1 MQDFFPSP
9 VAILATGLYTETRPV
24 FGWTIVSFF
33 QPVTPMAPILGL
45 AMSLKNIK
53 ILQFSSFWAPYFSY
67 FIQRPFYMYSA
78 NMANFVVLKHP
89 VTILV
94 TDSANPDNLT
104 NDLLIL
110 N

>member
-1 MQDFFPSP
+1 
-9 VAILATGLYTETRPV
+9 
-24 FGWTIVSFF
+24 
-33 QPVTPMAPILGL
+33 
-45 AMSLKNIK
+45 
-53 ILQFSSFWAPYFSY
+53 
-67 FIQRPFYMYSA
+67 MYSA

-110 N
+110 NSLIVCKYKAKQMMQLGL